1 MFIKNLRRK
10 WSSKPASQQSGST
23 VSGGF
28 TPQLYLALYARLKY
42 PDTYHYA
49 LHVSSPE
56 GVSSPAINTMK
67 YHCKNIITVTDGT
80 VSIPW
85 VYEAV
90 KVDPDSDPRIV
101 VRILLGDVNRIDQ
114 VDSLL
119 ESVPV
124 GEGSKE
130 DFNCV
135 SWVRDALLQLHQ
147 AEVIIRGDIS
157 DWESVERTALAYVNE
172 KKQQGRFESGWLDH
186 GTPATEPSQPSSKPT
201 TIMPFSRLITIAL
214 LGLIA
219 IASIPCIMIL
229 HIRVGTF
236 DLIEAITQ
244 KAPHLLLGGPAV
256 LRTVYSHFGPLD
268 AQLTP
273 LIPFFWPV
281 VTGATPELSL
291 FGVYMGGQLLSC
303 LAIVVIE
310 GERIGNAWGPI
321 GFPTIWATSWIF
333 IPFGFVQPVHNLI
346 HVLFSRLGRTVGQVD
361 ANAISVNAKRMALLP
376 VSLALGFIIP
386 SVVVCLPSPEVL
398 SYHSRQGFLGSWQFF
413 AISTAVWQF
422 ILTRLISDN
431 TINRLLGIGESPQRK
446 AAKALRN
453 TYRFVLVVTGFS
465 HSLILDVVLYHAFI
479 QSYSPSTVDPLHP
492 LLVFQPIS
500 PFSNEKL
507 EAFERGILSL
517 LQYDTYFA
525 GASSL
530 TWALYLYSS
539 ARPDTTF
546 ASLVGKATLFTV
558 LFGPC
563 GAALAV
569 MKERD
574 EAVFA
579 DSEKNDAPK
588 KQN

>member
-1 MFIKNLRRK
+1 
-10 WSSKPASQQSGST
+10 
-23 VSGGF
+23 
-28 TPQLYLALYARLKY
+28 
-42 PDTYHYA
+42 
-49 LHVSSPE
+49 
-56 GVSSPAINTMK
+56 
-67 YHCKNIITVTDGT
+67 
-80 VSIPW
+80 
-85 VYEAV
+85 
-90 KVDPDSDPRIV
+90 
-101 VRILLGDVNRIDQ
+101 
-114 VDSLL
+114 
-119 ESVPV
+119 
-124 GEGSKE
+124 
-130 DFNCV
+130 
-135 SWVRDALLQLHQ
+135 
-147 AEVIIRGDIS
+147 
-157 DWESVERTALAYVNE
+157 
-172 KKQQGRFESGWLDH
+172 
-186 GTPATEPSQPSSKPT
+186 
-201 TIMPFSRLITIAL
+201 
-214 LGLIA
+214 
-219 IASIPCIMIL
+219 
-229 HIRVGTF
+229 
-236 DLIEAITQ
+236 
-244 KAPHLLLGGPAV
+244 
-256 LRTVYSHFGPLD
+256 
-268 AQLTP
+268 
-273 LIPFFWPV
+273 
-281 VTGATPELSL
+281 
-291 FGVYMGGQLLSC
+291 MGGQLLSC

-310 GERIGNAWGPI
+310 GERIGNAWGPA

-361 ANAISVNAKRMALLP
+361 ANAISVHAKRMVLLP

-398 SYHSRQGFLGSWQFF
+398 SYHSRQGLLGAWQFF

-453 TYRFVLVVTGFS
+453 TYNFVLVVTGLS
-465 HSLILDVVLYHAFI
+465 HSLTLVVVLCHAFI
-479 QSYSPSTVDPLHP
+479 QSYSPSTVDPLHS

-546 ASLVGKATLFTV
+546 ASLVGKATVFTV

-574 EAVFA
+574 EVVFA

-588 KQN
+588 KHN